1 MFILFY
7 PFCKPLLNSA
17 ALWTTGMWETQR
29 SESICMA
36 LSMHW
41 VRPSLMYMSGDGYW
55 PILHC
60 FTSVFPF
67 ALFLLPN
74 LMLRCWCW
82 DTGCPISCP
91 SPKFPTIISPHRRRN
106 LEWDSRAHGSVPAD
120 AALFIASPMS
130 FLGVLLAVFSYICA
144 QPSFRHIPLSLRA
157 TLMHET
163 IWRDVQ
169 SRTGNTQRAFGICS
183 HPTSANPLLCA
194 IAYYFTEVK

>member
-144 QPSFRHIPLSLRA
+144 QPSFRHIPLNLRLHKSMKQCEMYRA
-157 TLMHET
+157 EMET
-163 IWRDVQ
+163 HCVL
-169 SRTGNTQRAFGICS
+169 FCFVCFVLFVFE
-183 HPTSANPLLCA
+183 PTNASTFLYVTYL
-194 IAYYFTEVK
+194 